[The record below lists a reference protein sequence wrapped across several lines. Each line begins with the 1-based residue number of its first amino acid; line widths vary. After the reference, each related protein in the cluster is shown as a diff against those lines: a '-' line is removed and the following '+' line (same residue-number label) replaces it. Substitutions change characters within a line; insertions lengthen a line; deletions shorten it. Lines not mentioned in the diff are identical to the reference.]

1 MACVLWGIGSARVSA
16 EGTELQGDSMADELG
31 IVGFLDALASD
42 APAPGGGAAAALAA
56 ALAAACAEM
65 VGRFTIGRPRFAA
78 VEERTR
84 AEVERLTA
92 LRAELLAQMAADE
105 RAFAA
110 VSTAYKLPKSSAV
123 ERAARQ
129 AAIQAALIAAMA
141 PPLEVMRRG
150 SDILAIAAEVAAA
163 GNPSVVSD
171 AACAAILGEAA
182 VRAAALNVR
191 ANTALLGDSPAAA
204 EAEHEAAS
212 LEMRAAALRDQ
223 TLAAATARGRGS
235 V

>member
-1 MACVLWGIGSARVSA
+1 
-16 EGTELQGDSMADELG
+16 MADERG
-31 IVGFLDALASD
+31 IVDFLDALASD
-42 APAPGGGAAAALAA
+42 APTPGGGAAAALAG

-65 VGRFTIGRPRFAA
+65 VGRFTVGRPRFAA
-78 VEERTR
+78 VEQR
-84 AEVERLTA
+84 AREAVERLA
-92 LRAELLAQMAADE
+92 AARAELLAQMAADE

-110 VSTAYKLPKSSAV
+110 VSTAYKLPKGTDD

-129 AAIQAALIAAMA
+129 AAIHAALMAAMV

-150 SDILAIAAEVAAA
+150 CDVLELAVELAAG

-191 ANTALLGDSPAAA
+191 ANTRLLGDLPPAA
-204 EAEHEAAS
+204 EADHEAER
-212 LEMRAAALRDQ
+212 LEAGAAALRDQ
-223 TLAAATARGRGS
+223 ALAAAAGRGRGAT
-235 V
+235 